1 VAGQHSSGI
10 KVAALLR
17 VLGIA
22 SVELAACW
30 QLTGHVPA
38 GSAGPLLAFAAVAL
52 AGAAIVLLTRSGW
65 LPALSAGPLLRR
77 ASALRRKSWG
87 AAFQRQ
93 LDPDAAGR
101 ARPRAPSAAPAAA

>member
-1 VAGQHSSGI
+1 VADQGSGRI
-10 KVAALLR
+10 EVAELLR

-22 SVELAACW
+22 SAELAACW
-30 QLTGHVPA
+30 QLTAHAPA
-38 GSAGPLLAFAAVAL
+38 GSTGLLALAAVAL
-52 AGAAIVLLTRSGW
+52 GAAAIVLLTRSGW
-65 LPALSAGPLLRR
+65 LPGVSTAPLLSR

-101 ARPRAPSAAPAAA
+101 PRPRAPSAAPAAA